1 MQVLRC
7 PGWSNTN
14 GDVEKWT
21 NWNRVEE
28 VKQKDSGIDPTWQLL
43 LGNKRL
49 KLQVPMTLKLP
60 PLPLL
65 IQYGTSK

>member
-1 MQVLRC
+1 M
-7 PGWSNTN
+7 
-14 GDVEKWT
+14 
-21 NWNRVEE
+21 EE